1 MRLEGVNCFDS
12 RFIVAPNFNGG
23 QSFSPVIKIEDE
35 DGISP
40 LDNITVSKLGFD
52 ATKDTV
58 STRGIWFENLIYT
71 CSFEFLYFDSF
82 SGSVMRSERVAGEM
96 ISFNLKKL
104 AVLKKPCI
112 LPNLQNLLSLIIDF
126 LRKKMAIQL
135 IVLLQV

>member
-71 CSFEFLYFDSF
+71 CSF
-82 SGSVMRSERVAGEM
+82 
-96 ISFNLKKL
+96 
-104 AVLKKPCI
+104 
-112 LPNLQNLLSLIIDF
+112 
-126 LRKKMAIQL
+126 
-135 IVLLQV
+135 